1 MRKLIC
7 ALVLVLAAGEVKA
20 DWPTV
25 RTGALD
31 PRTHAAVAAP
41 ARLQPVV
48 GSVKQTSHFANPFT
62 KKARYSAVTFNP
74 VSGTFG
80 KTKFKR

>member
-1 MRKLIC
+1 MRKLIL
-7 ALVLVLAAGEVKA
+7 ALVLVLSAGEVKA

-31 PRTHAAVAAP
+31 PRTHAATVAP

-48 GSVKQTSHFANPFT
+48 GSVKQTSHFANPIT
-62 KKARYSAVTFNP
+62 KKARFSALTFNP
-74 VSGTFG
+74 VSGTVG
-80 KTKFKR
+80 KTRFRR

>member
-7 ALVLVLAAGEVKA
+7 ALVLALAAGEVRA

-31 PRTHAAVAAP
+31 PRTHAATVAP

-48 GSVKQTSHFANPFT
+48 GSVKQTSSHTNPFT
-62 KKARYSAVTFNP
+62 KKARYSALTFNP
-74 VSGTFG
+74 LSGTFAT
-80 KTKFKR
+80 TKFKR